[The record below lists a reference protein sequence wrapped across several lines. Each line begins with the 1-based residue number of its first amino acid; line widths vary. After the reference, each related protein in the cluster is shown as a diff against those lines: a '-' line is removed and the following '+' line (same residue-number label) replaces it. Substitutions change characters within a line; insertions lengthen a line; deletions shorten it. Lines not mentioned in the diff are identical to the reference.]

1 MAQPIVTGSAALTVR
16 ISALVALYTTF
27 VYLDPI
33 ALILALIVLWLLMER

>member
-16 ISALVALYTTF
+16 VSALVILYTTF

-33 ALILALIVLWLLMER
+33 ALILALVVLWLLMER